1 MAEKPRPQ
9 DIQRE
14 GWISIPAALVQE
26 AGVLRLHE
34 PATADRQRL
43 IHQLQDGIYPRPFVL
58 DDGKVR
64 RLQFSLKLVQSEM
77 CIADPT
83 ALALAY
89 TRAMTGF
96 LLIHPNPRHIV
107 VVGLGG
113 GSLSKWCHRHLA
125 RSRITALE
133 YSADVIACR
142 DWFALPPD
150 DERLQVIEAE
160 AAAWFAQHASETRA
174 DVILLDA
181 YDEDG
186 LAPQLCTDSFY
197 ADLRAALK
205 PDGVLVANISGYGP
219 LTETH
224 ITLMNHVF
232 HSRVVVIDVSR
243 DGNRI
248 AYAFN
253 NPAHPPAWESL
264 SRAARSLDERFDLD
278 IATLL
283 RDMEKSAR
291 RQKRKAR

>member
-1 MAEKPRPQ
+1 MKPA

-26 AGVLRLHE
+26 SGVLRLHE
-34 PATADRQRL
+34 PATANRQRL

-58 DDGKVR
+58 DDGEVR

-77 CIADPT
+77 RVADPT

-89 TRAMTGF
+89 TRAMAGF
-96 LLIHPNPRHIV
+96 LLFQPKPRHVVIV
-107 VVGLGG
+107 GFGG
-113 GSLSKWCHRHLA
+113 GSLAKWCHRHLA

-142 DWFALPPD
+142 DWFAVPPD

-160 AAAWFAQHASETRA
+160 AATWFARHATDTRA

-186 LAPQLCTDSFY
+186 LAPQLCTEAFY
-197 ADLRAALK
+197 ADLRTALK

-224 ITLMNHVF
+224 IALMHRVF
-232 HSRVVVIDVSR
+232 NERTVVVDVSSE
-243 DGNRI
+243 GNRI

-253 NPAHPPAWESL
+253 NPAHPPAWASL
-264 SRAARSLDERFDLD
+264 ARPAKALDADFDLD
-278 IATLL
+278 LAALL

-291 RQKRKAR
+291 RQKRKSR

>member
-1 MAEKPRPQ
+1 MKPQ
-9 DIQRE
+9 EIQRD
-14 GWISIPAALVQE
+14 GWISIPAVLVQE
-26 AGVLRLHE
+26 SGVLRLRE

-43 IHQLQDGIYPRPFVL
+43 IHQLQDNIYPRPFVL
-58 DDGKVR
+58 DDGEVR

-77 CIADPT
+77 RIADPT

-96 LLIHPNPRHIV
+96 LLFHPNPRHLVI
-107 VVGLGG
+107 VGLGG
-113 GSLSKWCHRHLA
+113 GSLAKWCHRHLA

-160 AAAWFAQHASETRA
+160 AAGWFTQHAGDTRA

-186 LAPQLCTDSFY
+186 LAPQLCTEPFY
-197 ADLRAALK
+197 VDLRAALK

-224 ITLMNHVF
+224 IALMQRVF
-232 HSRVVVIDVSR
+232 NDRVVVIDVSSE
-243 DGNRI
+243 GNRI

-253 NPAHPPAWESL
+253 NPAHPPAWGSL
-264 SRAARSLDERFDLD
+264 LRPAKALDERHDLD
-278 IATLL
+278 LATLL

-291 RQKRKAR
+291 RQKRKSR